1 VTHGGLEMLSETA
14 GSRAGMRET
23 LSDGALQRGR
33 DERGRNPV
41 LCAACHKPIRDAD
54 TGRPKRFCGDACRK
68 RSHRRDQAKGIRR
81 RAADDRSL
89 TRDEAVMQ
97 LSYAIKTADGL
108 RAGLD
113 ALVRIV
119 AEDCLPCR
127 YMSAGIS
134 QADLFRRSAW
144 RRRLPSK
151 GRRLC
156 RRSRIDHGAANG

>member
-68 RSHRRDQAKGIRR
+68 RSHRRDQAKGIRC

-119 AEDCLPCR
+119 AEERTALFALSLHERRDLAGR
-127 YMSAGIS
+127 FVSALGL
-134 QADLFRRSAW
+134 A
-144 RRRLPSK
+144 PSP
-151 GRRLC
+151 
-156 RRSRIDHGAANG
+156 AE